1 MQDQNTKK
9 QIQVNDKVDK
19 ERPIYAVFSNSAA
32 KSYTLIGINKCK
44 TQHREQH
51 SDQSRKGSVHME
63 LVTDR
68 EIGQRIAEARK
79 ARGMSLQE
87 LADQA
92 GISRSFMQKIE
103 CGSRHTSDSTKIK
116 IANVLGRKVT
126 ELFY

>member
-1 MQDQNTKK
+1 
-9 QIQVNDKVDK
+9 
-19 ERPIYAVFSNSAA
+19 
-32 KSYTLIGINKCK
+32 
-44 TQHREQH
+44 
-51 SDQSRKGSVHME
+51 ME

-79 ARGMSLQE
+79 ARGMGLQE